1 MLFYYYFLNIDSR
14 DHMKLYCTM
23 SLLSLSSNSLQDS
36 ESGETNIVF
45 TLVLLISCT
54 AVGKIEAKANRFLH

>member
-1 MLFYYYFLNIDSR
+1 
-14 DHMKLYCTM
+14 MKLYCTM